1 MKIVV
6 PSYYEAFKCIA
17 DRCQHSCCVGWE
29 IDIDEESLER
39 FSQVKGELGERLKAN
54 IRDGHFVLD
63 EKERCP
69 FLNQRG
75 LCDLII
81 GLGEGCLCQVC
92 ADHPRFRTFFSDR
105 TEIGL
110 GLCCEAAGAL
120 ILGREEPMTLIAL
133 EGEETLTD
141 EELAFLATRETLF
154 AMAQN
159 RELPFEKRFSQLK
172 GLCDFSEMPPA
183 YWQEVYRGLERLDPS
198 WDSTLDTLNGEDSSA
213 PLPDTLWE
221 QLLVYFLYRHLYNG
235 PLGEQLAFCLL
246 SVQMIR
252 WLYLKGGQSGLQALV
267 EIARQYSAEI
277 EYSDENIDELV
288 FCERGTF

>member
-1 MKIVV
+1 MKLYA
-6 PSYYEAFKCIA
+6 PSYYRSFTCIA
-17 DRCQHSCCVGWE
+17 DRCKHSCCVGWE
-29 IDIDEESLER
+29 IDIDEKSLER
-39 FSQVKGELGERLKAN
+39 FAQVKGELGQRLKAN
-54 IRDGHFVLD
+54 IADGHFVLD

-69 FLNQRG
+69 FLNKKG

-92 ADHPRFRTFFSDR
+92 DDHPRFRTFFSDR
-105 TEIGL
+105 TEVGL

-120 ILGREEPMTLIAL
+120 ILGREEPMILVAQ
-133 EGEETLTD
+133 EGEEALD
-141 EELAFLATRETLF
+141 EEELAFLETREKLF
-154 AMAQN
+154 TIAQN
-159 RELPFEKRFSQLK
+159 RQLPFAERFSRLK
-172 GLCDFSEMPPA
+172 GLCGFCEMTPG
-183 YWQEVYRGLERLDPS
+183 YWQKVYRGLERLDPV
-198 WDSTLDTLNGEDSSA
+198 WDSTLDTLNGEAAAA
-213 PLPDTLWE
+213 PLPDTVWE

-246 SVQMIR
+246 SVQMIQ

>member
-1 MKIVV
+1 MRIYV
-6 PSYYEAFKCIA
+6 PDYYPLFSCFAGAC
-17 DRCQHSCCVGWE
+17 RHSCCVGWE
-29 IDIDEESLER
+29 IDIDDKSLER
-39 FSQVKGELGERLKAN
+39 FYQVKGELGERLKAN
-54 IRDGHFVLD
+54 IADGHFVLD

-69 FLNQRG
+69 FLNEKG

-81 GLGEGCLCQVC
+81 ELGEGCLCQVC
-92 ADHPRFRTFFSDR
+92 DDHPRFRTFFSDR

-141 EELAFLATRETLF
+141 EELAFLATREKLF
-154 AMAQN
+154 AIAQN
-159 RELPFEKRFSQLK
+159 RQLPFEERFSRLK
-172 GLCDFSEMPPA
+172 GLCGFCEMPPA
-183 YWQEVYRGLERLDPS
+183 YWQEVYRGLERLDPV
-198 WDSTLDTLNGEDSSA
+198 WDSTLDTLNDEDTAA
-213 PLPDTLWE
+213 PLPDTAWE

-246 SVQMIR
+246 SVQMIQ

-267 EIARQYSAEI
+267 EISRQYSAEI
-277 EYSDENIDELV
+277 EYSDENIDELLDNMI
-288 FCERGTF
+288 